1 MVVTIKHISAASQIM
16 RILYSH
22 AQDRQNHTTDE
33 DALEFGVVES
43 TGPIVVSD
51 CLRLKFNVHESL
63 VGTFT
68 DSNFNE
74 VGVGVLSMRLRNDDG
89 SVSCSFSSCVE

>member
-1 MVVTIKHISAASQIM
+1 M
-16 RILYSH
+16 
-22 AQDRQNHTTDE
+22 
-33 DALEFGVVES
+33 VES

-51 CLRLKFNVHESL
+51 CLRLKFDVHESL

-74 VGVGVLSMRLRNDDG
+74 VGVGVLSMRLRNDERRVLVMQLLKLHKMMLAG
-89 SVSCSFSSCVE
+89 SQSF